1 MNGPTRHLRLLRRRI
16 GAGAG
21 LLGLLATAALAPSPA
36 AAATS
41 TSAAAGTPAGPI
53 AVTQAGFV
61 QGAGPDANGVS
72 AFEGIPYAAPPVGAL
87 RWKPPQPAA
96 HWNGVLQT
104 TAYGPSCWGAQLPG
118 VPPVPMSENCLTLNV
133 WEPPESAGPPKAVMV
148 WLEGGGFQFG
158 TSDSA
163 LYNGANLASHG
174 VVVVTLNYRLGV
186 FGFLARPD
194 LDGEQGSSG
203 DYGLQDQIAALRW
216 VQADIAQFGGNPGN
230 VTVFGQSAGADSVGL
245 LLSSP
250 QAAGLFSKAIAESG
264 AFWDG
269 PNGSIPTHAQA
280 LARGQ
285 ALSTTLDAP
294 TLADLRAVP
303 AAQLAAAT
311 AWNPQTDPIATAFSP
326 SIDGSVLRGS
336 PAAVFAAGQQAH
348 VPLLAGFNTAE
359 DVPIFDPWAL
369 PHATPAQFDAA
380 AQQLLG
386 AAAMPEF
393 ETLYPAAT
401 EAQATASA
409 DRLVGDMTISEQT
422 WEMLGLQKR
431 TGNPDVY
438 AYKFTYTSPY
448 SPLAAH
454 VAEVPF
460 VFGNLLPQFFA
471 PTAPAPG
478 PADAALSATMSDYW
492 TDFAKQGNPNAAG
505 LPTWPLYA
513 GPGSSVLDLDAAPAA
528 ITEPD
533 TARLS
538 FLASFRVDGRFPAS
552 WLTDG

>member
-1 MNGPTRHLRLLRRRI
+1 MDGRTRRHRPLRNLGHRI
-16 GAGAG
+16 ATSAALIG
-21 LLGLLATAALAPSPA
+21 LLGTGTIALGMTPA
-36 AAATS
+36 AASATAGPVVATQS
-41 TSAAAGTPAGPI
+41 GLIQAAA
-53 AVTQAGFV
+53 
-61 QGAGPDANGVS
+61 PDASGVT

-87 RWKPPQPAA
+87 RWKPPQPAQ
-96 HWNGVLQT
+96 HWSGVLQT

-118 VPPVPMSENCLTLNV
+118 TPTVPMSENCLSLNV
-133 WEPPESAGPPKAVMV
+133 WMPPKTLGPPKAVMV

-158 TSDSA
+158 TSA
-163 LYNGANLASHG
+163 GPLYNGANLAAHG

-194 LDGEQGSSG
+194 LDAEQGSSG

-245 LLSSP
+245 LMSSP
-250 QAAGLFSKAIAESG
+250 QASGLFAKAIAESG

-269 PNGSIPTHAQA
+269 PHGSIPTHTQA

-285 ALSTTLDAP
+285 ALSTTLNAP
-294 TLADLRAVP
+294 TLADLRAIP

-311 AWNPQTDPIATAFSP
+311 AWTPGTDPIVTAFSP
-326 SIDGSVLRGS
+326 SVDGRVLRAA
-336 PAAVFAAGQQAH
+336 PAAAFAAGQQAH
-348 VPLLAGFNTAE
+348 VPLLAGFNAAE
-359 DVPIFDPWAL
+359 DFPLFDPLAL

-380 AQQLLG
+380 AQQLFG
-386 AAAMPEF
+386 AAAMPRF
-393 ETLYPAAT
+393 QALYPAAT

-409 DRLVGDMTISEQT
+409 DLLAGDMTISEQT
-422 WEMLGLQKR
+422 WQLLGLQKQ

-448 SPLAAH
+448 SPVAAH

-460 VFGNLLPQFFA
+460 VFGNLIPQFFA
-471 PTAPAPG
+471 PTAPPPG
-478 PADAALSATMSDYW
+478 PADAALSATMSTYW
-492 TDFAKQGNPNAAG
+492 TDFAKQGNPNSAG
-505 LPTWPLYA
+505 LPAWPVYA
-513 GPGSSVLDLDAAPAA
+513 GPGSQVLDLDAAPGP

-533 TARLS
+533 TARLG
-538 FLASFRVDGRFPAS
+538 FLASFRGPDGRFPAS
-552 WLTDG
+552 WLTNG